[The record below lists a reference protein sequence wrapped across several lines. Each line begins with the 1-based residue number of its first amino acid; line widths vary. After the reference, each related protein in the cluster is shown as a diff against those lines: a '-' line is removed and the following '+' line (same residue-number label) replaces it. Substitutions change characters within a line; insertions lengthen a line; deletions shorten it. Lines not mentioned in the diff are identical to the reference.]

1 MSLRWAYRAVDGAG
15 QRVRGAEEAPD
26 PEQLA
31 RTLERRG
38 LVLVRAEPAERE
50 PGQSSVLSRFR
61 TKAQVL
67 ELTRALAALL
77 PAGLPLARALSAAS
91 HVVDGRTREALE
103 GIRRNVERGENLAAV
118 LAQHP
123 ALFSPLYVGVVRAG
137 ERSGDLDGA
146 FARLVTQLE
155 RDERLKGRLLSAA
168 IYPTILLVLGGF
180 AVLVLLL
187 FVIPRFAELLE
198 GAGARLPAST
208 ATLLSVATA
217 FQQAWPLVAAGI
229 VAALLAVTWSF
240 NTPGGRDARARL
252 LLALPISRTVRRD
265 QLAARS
271 ARLVSV
277 LLAGGAPVLGALD
290 DAAATI
296 GDPVARDE
304 LVRIRARVREGASLQ
319 EALGESALY
328 PPLLR
333 QLVGVGEE
341 SGRLGEFLGKAADIF
356 EERTERTLQRL
367 VALVEPAMIVGFGI
381 VVGFVALS
389 LFQAIYS
396 VNAGSFK

>member
-1 MSLRWAYRAVDGAG
+1 LLLATAFRQSWPLVTAGAA
-15 QRVRGAEEAPD
+15 GA
-26 PEQLA
+26 L
-31 RTLERRG
+31 L
-38 LVLVRAEPAERE
+38 
-50 PGQSSVLSRFR
+50 
-61 TKAQVL
+61 
-67 ELTRALAALL
+67 ALAWGLNA
-77 PAGLPLARALSAAS
+77 PAGR
-91 HVVDGRTREALE
+91 D
-103 GIRRNVERGENLAAV
+103 AV
-118 LAQHP
+118 
-123 ALFSPLYVGVVRAG
+123 
-137 ERSGDLDGA
+137 
-146 FARLVTQLE
+146 ARLV
-155 RDERLKGRLLSAA
+155 
-168 IYPTILLVLGGF
+168 
-180 AVLVLLL
+180 
-187 FVIPRFAELLE
+187 
-198 GAGARLPAST
+198 
-208 ATLLSVATA
+208 
-217 FQQAWPLVAAGI
+217 
-229 VAALLAVTWSF
+229 
-240 NTPGGRDARARL
+240 
-252 LLALPISRTVRRD
+252 LALPVSRGVRRD

-277 LLAGGAPVLGALD
+277 LLAGGAPVLTALD